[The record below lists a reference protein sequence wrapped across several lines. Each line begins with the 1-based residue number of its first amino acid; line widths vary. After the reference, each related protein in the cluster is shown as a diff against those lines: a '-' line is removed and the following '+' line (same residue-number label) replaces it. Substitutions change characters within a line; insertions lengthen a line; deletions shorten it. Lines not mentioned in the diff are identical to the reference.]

1 MYKDIDIYNIGY
13 ITILKIGDCENSVNS
28 LCLIIDKV
36 DEHIECSSAE
46 KNNGDK
52 YLDFHCT
59 DENKEVLKKNRELW
73 DEIKN
78 EIETELKMKL
88 KQETVVNMGKI
99 L

>member
-52 YLDFHCT
+52 Y
-59 DENKEVLKKNRELW
+59 
-73 DEIKN
+73 
-78 EIETELKMKL
+78 
-88 KQETVVNMGKI
+88 
-99 L
+99 